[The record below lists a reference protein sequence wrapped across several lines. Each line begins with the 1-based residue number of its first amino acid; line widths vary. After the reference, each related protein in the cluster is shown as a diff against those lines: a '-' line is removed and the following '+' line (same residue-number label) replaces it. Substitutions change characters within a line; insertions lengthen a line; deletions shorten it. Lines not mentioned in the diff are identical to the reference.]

1 MDIIQQESRILVY
14 VTATWCKPCQ
24 RLSPYMD
31 SVLPRGKIKI
41 LKLDYDQDKNTVS
54 ALRVRSVPTFLYYQS
69 GELKQVCV
77 SGDIEKVK
85 QFLSRYSII

>member
-1 MDIIQQESRILVY
+1 MDIIKQESRVLVY

-31 SVLPRGKIKI
+31 SVLPRGNIKI
-41 LKLDYDQDKNTVS
+41 LKLDYDKDSKTVS
-54 ALRVRSVPTFLYYQS
+54 ALRVRSVPTLLYYQS
-69 GELKQVCV
+69 GELEQVCI
-77 SGDIEKVK
+77 SGDVEEVK

>member
-69 GELKQVCV
+69 GELEQVCV